1 MKKILMMVASVLLI
15 ACASKTNSEDDLTL
29 NSRFNS
35 TWNIHES
42 FEHNADGS
50 ITYNSIPW
58 GGLSADMTERNLPV
72 DWSKYESL
80 TVEYTGPT
88 KVGTQVKIGTKV
100 IVYGKKGI
108 SKLTIYFDGQDVS
121 QVAELIIQTDDSA
134 SLGVKK
140 VYLTPGTSNW
150 TATPIWEGECSF
162 GNWQDHLV
170 IDAEKF
176 ADAQPGDQ
184 LEFIYQ
190 NDTSDPSVIYW
201 LFKTIYQGTEK
212 TLEGNDYQLNE
223 WGCSPVGDGG
233 VFRIHLTANDVK
245 ELKKRG
251 LFANGYYNIVSQ
263 VNLLRKGYSDTNSDA
278 NPQ

>member
-15 ACASKTNSEDDLTL
+15 ACTAPKTESDDGTVTL

-42 FEHNADGS
+42 VEHNDDGS

-108 SKLTIYFDGQDVS
+108 SRR
-121 QVAELIIQTDDSA
+121 LI
-134 SLGVKK
+134 LPRWV
-140 VYLTPGTSNW
+140 
-150 TATPIWEGECSF
+150 
-162 GNWQDHLV
+162 
-170 IDAEKF
+170 
-176 ADAQPGDQ
+176 
-184 LEFIYQ
+184 
-190 NDTSDPSVIYW
+190 
-201 LFKTIYQGTEK
+201 
-212 TLEGNDYQLNE
+212 
-223 WGCSPVGDGG
+223 
-233 VFRIHLTANDVK
+233 
-245 ELKKRG
+245 
-251 LFANGYYNIVSQ
+251 
-263 VNLLRKGYSDTNSDA
+263 
-278 NPQ
+278 